1 MKPFLSLCFFLI
13 VATLPVLAGDLSPQD
28 QKALLKDANRIKT
41 AYEKGDADTI
51 IKLTHP
57 SIYTI
62 AGGKDAFDNLT
73 RTAIKRLKDVG
84 ITMSDFS
91 LGTPSPAYVSGTT
104 TVCFIPMTSI
114 ISAQGG
120 KARSTSFL
128 IAARE
133 NGQKQWLFIDGAG
146 LRAHPEALKTFF
158 PGLPDDVKL
167 PENQL
172 EKIQ

>member
-1 MKPFLSLCFFLI
+1 MKSFLSLILFLCT
-13 VATLPVLAGDLSPQD
+13 VTLPVFADELSSQD
-28 QKALLKDANRIKT
+28 SKALLKEATQVKT

-57 SIYTI
+57 SIYPL

-73 RTAIKRLKDVG
+73 RNAMKQLKATG
-84 ITMSDFS
+84 ITMSDFM
-91 LGTPSPAYVSGTT
+91 LGTPSQTYLSGTT
-104 TVCFIPMTSI
+104 TVCFVPLYSI
-114 ISAQGG
+114 ISAQG
-120 KARSTSFL
+120 RSVRNTSFL

-133 NGQKQWLFIDGAG
+133 PGQKQWLFLDGAG

-167 PENQL
+167 PKNQL
-172 EKIQ
+172 DPIQ